1 MQKRDYYEV
10 LGVERGASE
19 SEIKKAYRQLAL
31 KHHPDKNPEDQTAEV
46 KFKEATEAYEVLR
59 DPASRQRYDQF
70 GHSGIGAGAGFGG
83 FDFSSFDLGD
93 ALRAFMR
100 DFGGPFDDIFGGG
113 GRRGRAGPR
122 KGNDLKVGVSL
133 TLEDVMTESEKRIKF
148 KRQVACDECRG
159 TGAKDG
165 TALKTCSACE
175 GKGEIRRVQR
185 TILGQMVNVSTC
197 SQCRGEGRVISELC
211 ERCKGKGRVQ
221 KEETIKVNIPAG
233 VSSDNYIPIE
243 GKGDE
248 GLRGGPP
255 GALLVYMEVKQ
266 HGVFEREGADIFCDV
281 PIGYPLAALG
291 GKLEVPTL
299 DGPNELKIPPGT
311 QSQKVFTL
319 KGKGLPRLRGRG
331 NGNQLVRVIVWVPTK
346 VSGEEKELLKR
357 LSEFRDSE
365 KLEPGRGF
373 LQKLRKLLGD

>member
-10 LGVERGASE
+10 LGVGRGATE
-19 SEIKKAYRQLAL
+19 TDIKKAYRQLAL
-31 KHHPDKNPEDQTAEV
+31 KYHPDKNPDDETAEV

-59 DPASRQRYDQF
+59 DPAARQRYDQF
-70 GHSGIGAGAGFGG
+70 GHSGIGSSGFG

-100 DFGGPFDDIFGGG
+100 DFGGPFDEIFGGG
-113 GRRGRAGPR
+113 GRRGRTGPR
-122 KGNDLKVGVSL
+122 KGNDLRVSV
-133 TLEDVMTESEKRIKF
+133 TLSLEEVVAESEKRIKF
-148 KRQVACDECRG
+148 RRQVSCDACRG
-159 TGAKDG
+159 TGARDG
-165 TALKTCSACE
+165 TALETCSACG

-197 SQCRGEGRVISELC
+197 NNCRGEGRVISEPC
-211 ERCKGKGRVQ
+211 EQCRGRGRVQ
-221 KEETIKVNIPAG
+221 TEETIKVKIPAG

-243 GKGDE
+243 GKGDD

-255 GALLVYMEVKQ
+255 GALLVYIEVKQ
-266 HGVFEREGADIFCDV
+266 HAIFEREGADIFCDV
-281 PIGYPLAALG
+281 PISYPLAVLG

-299 DGPNELKIPPGT
+299 DGPYELKIPSGT

-319 KGKGLPRLRGRG
+319 NGKGLSRLRGRG

-346 VSGEEKELLKR
+346 TSNEEKELLTR
-357 LSEFRDSE
+357 LSELRDSE

>member
-19 SEIKKAYRQLAL
+19 TEIKKAYRQLAL
-31 KHHPDKNPEDQTAEV
+31 KYHPDKNPDDAAAEA

-70 GHSGIGAGAGFGG
+70 GHSGIGGSAGFG

-122 KGNDLKVGVSL
+122 KGNDLKVSVTLSL
-133 TLEDVMTESEKRIKF
+133 EEVVTESEKRIKF
-148 KRQVACDECRG
+148 KRQVSCDACRG

-165 TALKTCSACE
+165 TALENCPACG

-185 TILGQMVNVSTC
+185 TILGQMVNVTTC
-197 SQCRGEGRVISELC
+197 SQCRGEGRVISEPC
-211 ERCKGKGRVQ
+211 EKCRGKARVQ
-221 KEETIKVNIPAG
+221 ADETIKVKIPAG

-243 GKGDE
+243 GKGDD

-255 GALLVYMEVKQ
+255 GALLVYIDVKQ
-266 HGVFEREGADIFCDV
+266 HSVFEREGADIFCDV
-281 PIGYPLAALG
+281 PISYPLAALG
-291 GKLEVPTL
+291 GNLEVPTL
-299 DGPNELKIPPGT
+299 DGPHKLKIPSGT

-331 NGNQLVRVIVWVPTK
+331 KGNQLVRVIVWVPTK
-346 VSGEEKELLKR
+346 TTREEKELLER
-357 LSEFRDSE
+357 LSGVRGSE

>member
-1 MQKRDYYEV
+1 
-10 LGVERGASE
+10 
-19 SEIKKAYRQLAL
+19 
-31 KHHPDKNPEDQTAEV
+31 
-46 KFKEATEAYEVLR
+46 
-59 DPASRQRYDQF
+59 
-70 GHSGIGAGAGFGG
+70 GFGG

-100 DFGGPFDDIFGGG
+100 DFGGPFDEMFGGG
-113 GRRGRAGPR
+113 RGGRAGPR
-122 KGNDLKVGVSL
+122 KGNDLRVSVAL
-133 TLEDVMTESEKRIKF
+133 SLEEVLVESEKRIKF
-148 KRQVACDECRG
+148 KRQVSCDACRG

-165 TALKTCSACE
+165 TALENCAACD

-185 TILGQMVNVSTC
+185 TILGQMVNVTTC
-197 SQCRGEGRVISELC
+197 NQCRGEGRVISEAGEKC
-211 ERCKGKGRVQ
+211 NGKARVQ
-221 KEETIKVNIPAG
+221 AEETIKVKIPAG

-243 GKGDE
+243 GKGDD

-255 GALLVYMEVKQ
+255 GALLVYIDVKQ
-266 HGVFEREGADIFCDV
+266 HSVFEREGADVFCDV
-281 PIGYPLAALG
+281 PISYPLATLG

-299 DGPNELKIPPGT
+299 DGPHELKIPSGT

-331 NGNQLVRVIVWVPTK
+331 KGNQLVRVIVWVPTK
-346 VSGEEKELLKR
+346 TTNEEKELLER
-357 LSEFRDSE
+357 LSGIRGSE

>member
-10 LGVERGASE
+10 LGVGRGASE
-19 SEIKKAYRQLAL
+19 SDIKKAYRRLAL
-31 KHHPDKNPEDQTAEV
+31 KYHPDKNPDDADAEA

-70 GHSGIGAGAGFGG
+70 GHSGVKGGPGFG

-113 GRRGRAGPR
+113 GRRGRSGPR
-122 KGNDLKVGVSL
+122 KGNDLKVSVTLS
-133 TLEDVMTESEKRIKF
+133 LEDVVTESEKRIKF
-148 KRQVACDECRG
+148 KRQVSCDSCRG

-165 TALKTCSACE
+165 TALENCAACG

-185 TILGQMVNVSTC
+185 TILGQMVNVTTC
-197 SQCRGEGRVISELC
+197 GQCRGEGRVISEAC
-211 ERCKGKGRVQ
+211 EKCNGKARVQ
-221 KEETIKVNIPAG
+221 VEETIKVKIPAG
-233 VSSDNYIPIE
+233 VSSENYIPIE

-255 GALLVYMEVKQ
+255 GALLVYIDVKQ
-266 HGVFEREGADIFCDV
+266 HSVFEREGADIFCDV
-281 PIGYPLAALG
+281 PITYPLAALG
-291 GKLEVPTL
+291 GKLKVPTL
-299 DGPNELKIPPGT
+299 DGPYELKIPSGT

-331 NGNQLVRVIVWVPTK
+331 KGNQLVRVIVWIPTK
-346 VSGEEKELLKR
+346 TTREEKELLER
-357 LSEFRDSE
+357 LSGIRESE
-365 KLEPGRGF
+365 ELEAGRGF